1 MLASTAQRGTL
12 SQDSFGLYIAMY
24 NELQKWKKGDYYTIK
39 VHKRK
44 NLGGSGLNFLILYY

>member
-24 NELQKWKKGDYYTIK
+24 CTISYKSEKG
-39 VHKRK
+39 
-44 NLGGSGLNFLILYY
+44 GLLYNKGTQA